1 MVRRTLPSVLHL
13 NTGARL
19 LHTLFPLIR
28 GNVAQVVLEWAET
41 TKGAYM
47 TVEHRKKRIPQLYEG
62 GPSPQT
68 EGVQMKTIGALV
80 IVASVLYILLVLLRF
95 T

>member
-1 MVRRTLPSVLHL
+1 
-13 NTGARL
+13 
-19 LHTLFPLIR
+19 
-28 GNVAQVVLEWAET
+28 
-41 TKGAYM
+41 M